1 MRRSI
6 EDMIRAFKN
15 KASELNDKKLECL
28 SEEYYPKWINP
39 VHYKDKVKQQFADL
53 ICDKIYDA
61 LDNSW
66 IDAYAKI
73 DGLPDSDEEKFDE
86 EAEAEAISKL
96 VRVCVDNYFG
106 IERIEDKP
114 EESLTEAKDLSQIEG
129 TIANVLSNDSSWKE
143 SSSITE
149 LVSSLQKIFD
159 NNGINTKAS
168 NRLLDRV
175 SKSKGIVSALST
187 VYNSILAGS
196 NEAVI
201 K

>member
-1 MRRSI
+1 MRGSI
-6 EDMIRAFKN
+6 EDMIRAFEDR
-15 KASELNDKKLECL
+15 ADELDEEKLECL
-28 SEEYYPKWINP
+28 SEEYSPKWINP
-39 VHYKDKVKQQFADL
+39 VHYEDKVKQQFADL

-61 LDNSW
+61 LENSW
-66 IDAYAKI
+66 TDAYAKI

-106 IERIEDKP
+106 VERIKDKQ
-114 EESLTEAKDLSQIEG
+114 EESLTEAKDLSQIDG
-129 TIANVLSNDSSWKE
+129 TMSNVLSNDSSWKDA
-143 SSSITE
+143 SSISD
-149 LVSSLQKIFD
+149 LVSCLQKIFK
-159 NNGINTKAS
+159 NNEINTKAS

-175 SKSKGIVSALST
+175 SRSKGIVSALST

-196 NEAVI
+196 NDAVI

>member
-1 MRRSI
+1 MRGSI

-15 KASELNDKKLECL
+15 KASELNDEKLECL

-39 VHYKDKVKQQFADL
+39 VHYKDRVKQQFADL

-61 LDNSW
+61 LENAW
-66 IDAYAKI
+66 VDAYAKI
-73 DGLPDSDEEKFDE
+73 DGLPDSDEENFNE
-86 EAEAEAISKL
+86 ETEEEAISKL

-106 IERIEDKP
+106 LERIEDGQ

-129 TIANVLSNDSSWKE
+129 TMANVLSNDSSWKE
-143 SSSITE
+143 ASSISD
-149 LVSSLQKIFD
+149 LVSSLQKILK

-175 SKSKGIVSALST
+175 SRSKGIVSALST

>member
-1 MRRSI
+1 MHGNI
-6 EDMIRAFKN
+6 EDMIKAFEDRAD
-15 KASELNDKKLECL
+15 ELDGEKLECL
-28 SEEYYPKWINP
+28 SEEYSPKWINP
-39 VHYKDKVKQQFADL
+39 VHYEDKVKQQFADL

-61 LDNSW
+61 LENAW

-106 IERIEDKP
+106 IERIEDKQ

-129 TIANVLSNDSSWKE
+129 TMANVLSNDSSWKE
-143 SSSITE
+143 ASSISD
-149 LVSSLQKIFD
+149 LVSCLQKIFN

-175 SKSKGIVSALST
+175 SRSKGIVSALST

-196 NEAVI
+196 NDAVI

>member
-1 MRRSI
+1 MRGNI
-6 EDMIRAFKN
+6 EDMIKAFEDRAD
-15 KASELNDKKLECL
+15 ELDGEKLECL
-28 SEEYYPKWINP
+28 SEEYSPKWINP
-39 VHYKDKVKQQFADL
+39 VHYEDKVKQQFADL

-61 LDNSW
+61 LENAW

-86 EAEAEAISKL
+86 EAEAEAILKL

-106 IERIEDKP
+106 IERIEDKQ

-129 TIANVLSNDSSWKE
+129 TMANVLSNDSSWKE
-143 SSSITE
+143 ASSISD
-149 LVSSLQKIFD
+149 LVSCLQKIFN

-175 SKSKGIVSALST
+175 SRSKGIVSALST

-196 NEAVI
+196 NDAVI

>member
-1 MRRSI
+1 MRGSI
-6 EDMIRAFKN
+6 EDMIGAFKDRVN
-15 KASELNDKKLECL
+15 ELDEEKLECL
-28 SEEYYPKWINP
+28 SEEYSPKWINP
-39 VHYKDKVKQQFADL
+39 VHYEDKVKQQFADL
-53 ICDKIYDA
+53 ICDRIYDA
-61 LDNSW
+61 LENAW

-96 VRVCVDNYFG
+96 VKVCVDNYFG
-106 IERIEDKP
+106 LEKVEDKQ
-114 EESLTEAKDLSQIEG
+114 EESLTEAKDLSQIDG
-129 TIANVLSNDSSWKE
+129 TMSNVLSNDSSWKE
-143 SSSITE
+143 ASSISD
-149 LVSSLQKIFD
+149 LVSCLQKIFD